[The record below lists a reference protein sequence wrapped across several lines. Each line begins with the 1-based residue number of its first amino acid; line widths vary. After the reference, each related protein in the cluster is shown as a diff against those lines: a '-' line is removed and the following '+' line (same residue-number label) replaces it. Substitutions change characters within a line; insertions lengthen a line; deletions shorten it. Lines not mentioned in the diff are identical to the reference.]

1 MVHIRDRR
9 LLILNAQGRR
19 IGESHPRAKLTE
31 LDVDL
36 VLRLREAG
44 LSLAGI
50 ASKFDDVPGGVSKST
65 VRDICSGRIRAQLC
79 ERLVRVEDRKVKG

>member
-1 MVHIRDRR
+1 MVRVRDRR

-50 ASKFDDVPGGVSKST
+50 ASKFDDY
-65 VRDICSGRIRAQLC
+65 RRIKAKYVAKLKQL
-79 ERLVRVEDRKVKG
+79 KAAA